1 MKTRGLL
8 VKKLTINLFT
18 LVFTKEIPGN
28 EKSKKF
34 YTCNFVYVDYDIEVF
49 LYLYQRSFKLQ
60 SFCNKFLHFNSVLDK
75 ILYFTRG

>member
-1 MKTRGLL
+1 MITHSKKNLTNNSLVVMKTRGLL

-34 YTCNFVYVDYDIEVF
+34 YICNFVYVDYDIEVF

-60 SFCNKFLHFNSVLDK
+60 SFCN
-75 ILYFTRG
+75 